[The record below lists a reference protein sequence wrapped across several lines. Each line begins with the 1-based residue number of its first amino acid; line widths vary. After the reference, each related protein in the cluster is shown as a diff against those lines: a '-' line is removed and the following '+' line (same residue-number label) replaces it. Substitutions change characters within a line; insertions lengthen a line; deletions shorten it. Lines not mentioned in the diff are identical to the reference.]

1 MALNLTRTMK
11 FKNLVILIGVSAFT
25 ILIKPSYARQVNSRP
40 SLKRDSVLKMM
51 AKVADWQ
58 INDWQTAGFKKPKYN
73 WTYGA
78 AYTGIFELA
87 QVSGDKKYYEFL
99 KGIGEDLGW
108 NTGARRFFADDY
120 CVAQTFANLYGVYHD
135 PRMITPFKA
144 LADSLIARPHTE
156 NLSLKNRGIM
166 DREWAWCDALFMAP
180 TSLAYLSSVT
190 KEQKYLDIANK
201 LWWKTTDF
209 LYDPAEHL
217 FYRDES
223 YFERKEKNGAK
234 VFWSRGN
241 GWVLGGLVRV
251 LSNMPA
257 DYPDRPKYIK
267 LYREMIARIAKIQ
280 QVDGSWH
287 ASLLD
292 PASYAVKE
300 TSGTGFY
307 TYAILWG
314 LNHKLLDK
322 KTYWPVA
329 EKGWQILISAV
340 NNDGMLGFVQPVGAA
355 PDKVD
360 ENTTE
365 TYGPGAFLLAG
376 SELYRYLKK

>member
-1 MALNLTRTMK
+1 MKLKNLCQLLWVAALNL
-11 FKNLVILIGVSAFT
+11 VIT
-25 ILIKPSYARQVNSRP
+25 PSYARQTGPGPV
-40 SLKRDSVLKMM
+40 LKKDSVLKVM
-51 AKVADWQ
+51 KRVADWQ
-58 INDWQTAGFKKPKYN
+58 IGNWQTAGFKKPKYN

-78 AYTGIFELA
+78 AYTGIFALGEI
-87 QVSGDKKYYEFL
+87 SGNQKYLEFL
-99 KGIGEDLGW
+99 KGIGNDLQW

-120 CVAQTFANLYGVYHD
+120 CVAQTFASLYGIYHD
-135 PRMITPFKA
+135 PQMITPFKA
-144 LADSLIARPHTE
+144 LADSIIARPHTE
-156 NLSLKNRGIM
+156 ILSLKNKGIM

-180 TSLAYLSSVT
+180 TSLAYLSTVT
-190 KEQKYLDIANK
+190 KEQKYLDIADK

-217 FYRDES
+217 FFRDES
-223 YFERKEKNGAK
+223 YFDRKEKNGAK

-251 LSNMPA
+251 LQNMPA
-257 DYPDRPKYIK
+257 NYPDRPKYIK
-267 LYREMIARIAKIQ
+267 LYREMIARIAELQ
-280 QVDGSWH
+280 QPDGSWH

-292 PASYAVKE
+292 PGSYPVKE

-314 LNHKLLDK
+314 INHKILSK
-322 KTYWPVA
+322 KTYGPVA
-329 EKGWQILISAV
+329 EKAWQVLVSSV
-340 NNDGMLGFVQPVGAA
+340 NKDGMLGFVQPVGAA

-360 ENTTE
+360 ESTTE

-376 SELYRYLKK
+376 SELYRYLNK